1 MILEHISN
9 FLMKAFM
16 IRCCNLVMKKDGD
29 VYQLIYESNLDSKL
43 EQILIGLVKDNPS
56 PKIESIIQ
64 KFLLYV
70 QHSTE
75 NFWTT
80 YYSAK
85 TYEEKL
91 DCYYQYSK
99 NQCLATEVLVRDLGS
114 LSSDDEIKENLD
126 ALVKESFTF

>member
-1 MILEHISN
+1 
-9 FLMKAFM
+9 
-16 IRCCNLVMKKDGD
+16 MKKDGD

-75 NFWTT
+75 NFWTI

>member
-1 MILEHISN
+1 
-9 FLMKAFM
+9 
-16 IRCCNLVMKKDGD
+16 MKKDRD

-114 LSSDDEIKENLD
+114 LSSDDEIKVNLD

>member
-1 MILEHISN
+1 
-9 FLMKAFM
+9 
-16 IRCCNLVMKKDGD
+16 MKKGGD

-56 PKIESIIQ
+56 PKIESIIR

>member
-1 MILEHISN
+1 
-9 FLMKAFM
+9 
-16 IRCCNLVMKKDGD
+16 MKKVGD

>member
-1 MILEHISN
+1 
-9 FLMKAFM
+9 
-16 IRCCNLVMKKDGD
+16 MKKLGD

-70 QHSTE
+70 LHSTE

-80 YYSAK
+80 YYNAK

-99 NQCLATEVLVRDLGS
+99 NQCLATEVLVRELNS

>member
-1 MILEHISN
+1 
-9 FLMKAFM
+9 MK
-16 IRCCNLVMKKDGD
+16 NNGD

-43 EQILIGLVKDNPS
+43 EQILIGLVKDNFS
-56 PKIESIIQ
+56 PKIESIIE

-80 YYSAK
+80 YYNAK

-114 LSSDDEIKENLD
+114 FSSDNEIKENLTT
-126 ALVKESFTF
+126 LVKESFTF

>member
-1 MILEHISN
+1 
-9 FLMKAFM
+9 
-16 IRCCNLVMKKDGD
+16 MKKSGD

-56 PKIESIIQ
+56 PKIESIIR

-126 ALVKESFTF
+126 TLVKESFTF

>member
-1 MILEHISN
+1 
-9 FLMKAFM
+9 
-16 IRCCNLVMKKDGD
+16 MKKGQD

>member
-1 MILEHISN
+1 
-9 FLMKAFM
+9 
-16 IRCCNLVMKKDGD
+16 MKKGGD

-56 PKIESIIQ
+56 PKIEAIIQ

-126 ALVKESFTF
+126 TLVKESFTF

>member
-1 MILEHISN
+1 
-9 FLMKAFM
+9 
-16 IRCCNLVMKKDGD
+16 MKKGGD

-56 PKIESIIQ
+56 PKIESIIR

-126 ALVKESFTF
+126 TLVKESFTF

>member
-1 MILEHISN
+1 ME
-9 FLMKAFM
+9 
-16 IRCCNLVMKKDGD
+16 KDSD

-64 KFLLYV
+64 KFILYV

-80 YYSAK
+80 YYNAK

-99 NQCLATEVLVRDLGS
+99 NQCLSTEVLLRDLDA

>member
-1 MILEHISN
+1 
-9 FLMKAFM
+9 
-16 IRCCNLVMKKDGD
+16 MKKTGD

-99 NQCLATEVLVRDLGS
+99 NQCLATEVLIRDLNS

>member
-1 MILEHISN
+1 
-9 FLMKAFM
+9 
-16 IRCCNLVMKKDGD
+16 MKKSGD

-56 PKIESIIQ
+56 PKIESIIK

-126 ALVKESFTF
+126 TLVKESFTF

>member
-1 MILEHISN
+1 
-9 FLMKAFM
+9 MKAFM
-16 IRCCNLVMKKDGD
+16 IRRCNLVMKKLGD

-56 PKIESIIQ
+56 PKIESLIR

-70 QHSTE
+70 LHSTE
-75 NFWTT
+75 NFWTI
-80 YYSAK
+80 YYNAK

-99 NQCLATEVLVRDLGS
+99 NQCLATEVLVRELNS

>member
-1 MILEHISN
+1 
-9 FLMKAFM
+9 
-16 IRCCNLVMKKDGD
+16 MKKGGD

-126 ALVKESFTF
+126 TLVKESFTF

>member
-1 MILEHISN
+1 
-9 FLMKAFM
+9 
-16 IRCCNLVMKKDGD
+16 MKKSGD

-56 PKIESIIQ
+56 PKIGAII
-64 KFLLYV
+64 KKILLYV

-126 ALVKESFTF
+126 TLVKESFTF

>member
-1 MILEHISN
+1 
-9 FLMKAFM
+9 
-16 IRCCNLVMKKDGD
+16 MKKDGD

-99 NQCLATEVLVRDLGS
+99 NQCLATEVLIRDLGS

>member
-1 MILEHISN
+1 
-9 FLMKAFM
+9 MK
-16 IRCCNLVMKKDGD
+16 RDGD
-29 VYQLIYESNLDSKL
+29 VYQLVYESNLDSKL

-56 PKIESIIQ
+56 PKIESIIK

-126 ALVKESFTF
+126 TLVKESFTF

>member
-1 MILEHISN
+1 
-9 FLMKAFM
+9 
-16 IRCCNLVMKKDGD
+16 MKKSGD

-80 YYSAK
+80 YYSAR

>member
-1 MILEHISN
+1 ME
-9 FLMKAFM
+9 
-16 IRCCNLVMKKDGD
+16 KDGY

-56 PKIESIIQ
+56 PKIESIIR

-126 ALVKESFTF
+126 TLVKESFTF

>member
-1 MILEHISN
+1 
-9 FLMKAFM
+9 MK
-16 IRCCNLVMKKDGD
+16 RDGD

-56 PKIESIIQ
+56 PKIESIIR

-126 ALVKESFTF
+126 TLVKESFTF

>member
-1 MILEHISN
+1 
-9 FLMKAFM
+9 
-16 IRCCNLVMKKDGD
+16 MKKTGD

-99 NQCLATEVLVRDLGS
+99 NQCLATEVLVIDLDS

-126 ALVKESFTF
+126 TLVKESFTF

>member
-1 MILEHISN
+1 
-9 FLMKAFM
+9 
-16 IRCCNLVMKKDGD
+16 

-126 ALVKESFTF
+126 TLVKESFTF